1 MSLPITEE
9 DLIDYHLELLARP
22 QIKHLL
28 DAKYLKIYPKPLPKS
43 TDPADYYT
51 EIEMSAQG
59 RPLVKQNVN
68 YSRIYRKLLF
78 SILGHKPN
86 IDIDFKRLS
95 TIIPNDMKDVNKI
108 YTILKKNKLNIYYRN
123 VVYIRNTMNGIS
135 NTIDPT
141 ISEHMER
148 AFVLIQPHR
157 NGIPQNFIIYKFL
170 QSHGLTD
177 LMNNIVKN
185 TQWKN
190 YNKKWLKIKE

>member
-1 MSLPITEE
+1 MSHSITDEE
-9 DLIDYHLELLARP
+9 LMDYHLELLARP

-28 DAKYLKIYPKPLPKS
+28 DAKYFKIYPKPLPKS
-43 TDPADYYT
+43 TDPDDYYT
-51 EIEMSAQG
+51 ESEMSAQG

-68 YSRIYRKLLF
+68 YSRIYRKLIF

-95 TIIPNDMKDVNKI
+95 TALPKGMTDVNKI
-108 YTILKKNKLNIYYRN
+108 YTILKKNKLNMYYRS

-135 NTIDPT
+135 NTIDTT

-170 QSHGLTD
+170 EAHGLKD
-177 LMNNIVKN
+177 LMNNIIKN

-190 YNKKWLKIKE
+190 YNKRWSKIE